1 MMSYERM
8 ASVGLVGASQVD
20 LATAVG
26 RITAVPRESGCRT
39 RQRRPGEET
48 AGRPKVRLSVAPKRG
63 LPYKLSYG
71 REASLELHRNNSK
84 LSAVSDLTDCLLLC
98 FLAATIALWHE
109 KAHRAVL
116 SYEFVWDDIAGIGS
130 MQMALSLIIIIS

>member
-1 MMSYERM
+1 MSYERM

-98 FLAATIALWHE
+98 SSCNDCSLAREGASRRLELRI
-109 KAHRAVL
+109 RV
-116 SYEFVWDDIAGIGS
+116 G
-130 MQMALSLIIIIS
+130 